1 VILVDNGGIIPPPG
15 DTQNMTAA
23 ITLEAMNLM
32 DYAAMNV
39 GWSDLSLGA
48 DSLKK
53 EMSRAN
59 FPLLSSNLMYK
70 DSKLSFGKKYV
81 VRRVGNVRI
90 GIIGLLSTKP
100 PEDILP
106 ALEKGCLKH
115 EMEKISLG
123 NVALADNL
131 EIIPPEEALKKLI
144 PEIREQADLILL
156 LSQCGYDATRS
167 LVDKIE
173 GIDMAI
179 SGSAII
185 PKEDE
190 TALTPILP
198 TAYQEGE
205 LGYVRLLM
213 DGKSTKFVEQER
225 KMIELDELVAPD
237 NLVEK
242 ITGEDIKETI
252 IRKQKQKL
260 EADAKVLQKLSP
272 IEYYQKLLKD
282 KQVDIGGKK

>member
-1 VILVDNGGIIPPPG
+1 
-15 DTQNMTAA
+15 MTAA

-131 EIIPPEEALKKLI
+131 EIIPPEEALKKL
-144 PEIREQADLILL
+144 
-156 LSQCGYDATRS
+156 
-167 LVDKIE
+167 
-173 GIDMAI
+173 
-179 SGSAII
+179 
-185 PKEDE
+185 DE
-190 TALTPILP
+190 
-198 TAYQEGE
+198 YHKN
-205 LGYVRLLM
+205 LM
-213 DGKSTKFVEQER
+213 SDSSSFG
-225 KMIELDELVAPD
+225 
-237 NLVEK
+237 
-242 ITGEDIKETI
+242 
-252 IRKQKQKL
+252 
-260 EADAKVLQKLSP
+260 
-272 IEYYQKLLKD
+272 
-282 KQVDIGGKK
+282 